1 METIIFAESEQ
12 LKHINNSKLSMLL
25 PMLYIIAKQNK
36 LKLSVYS
43 EFKKAKHILEISIFN
58 N

>member
-1 METIIFAESEQ
+1 METIIFTESEQ
-12 LKHINNSKLSMLL
+12 LKHIDSSKLSMLL
-25 PMLYIIAKQNK
+25 PMLCIIAKQNK

-43 EFKKAKHILEISIFN
+43 EFKKAKRILETSIFN